1 MRLKITFLLL
11 IILTLI
17 SPPFIFAQ
25 IIHFGREIR
34 VSLAL
39 ILILLLFLQISKFKF
54 IDMFIFILLA
64 IFILLNFIYKN
75 HQDNFFSFFFTILI
89 VILLFRLL
97 RSNKSSYNIFLNLW
111 LYFSFII
118 SVGAIISF
126 LIHQFTNLNFDI
138 LNFQTLFF
146 DLNSAYK
153 VSIFG
158 LTLSKNY
165 QFGEIVRVCSFFVE
179 PIYAGF
185 FFILNI
191 LLAKINSNLV
201 SKKFLIANILAGLL
215 TFSIAFYLVFAILM
229 IFFRKRNI
237 TYIFAILTLI
247 FLFFITLY
255 QPDVINDYF
264 TFFLDHSSFYDRI
277 VREKNGIVIL
287 RELSFLNILFGN
299 GMNSYASIKD
309 DYLININISSGYL
322 NILFDFGIV
331 FSFFIL
337 ILLILSFIKNPTLT
351 LICMLYLFVLP
362 IFKFYYVWHLII
374 LCGLACNNKFS
385 LKKINNKKI
394 I

>member
-17 SPPFIFAQ
+17 SPPFIFAE

-34 VSLAL
+34 VSLSL

-75 HQDNFFSFFFTILI
+75 HQDNFFSFFFTILV

-146 DLNSAYK
+146 DSNSAYK

-179 PIYAGF
+179 PLYAGF

-201 SKKFLIANILAGLL
+201 PKKFLVANILAGLL

-229 IFFRKRNI
+229 IFFRKRI
-237 TYIFAILTLI
+237 TYILVILTLI

-255 QPDVINDYF
+255 QPDVTNDYF
-264 TFFLDHSSFYDRI
+264 TFFLDHSSLYDRI
-277 VREKNGIVIL
+277 VREKNGIMIFS
-287 RELSFLNILFGN
+287 ELPLLNILFGN
-299 GMNSYASIKD
+299 GMNSFVSIKD
-309 DYLININISSGYL
+309 DYLINVNISSGYL

-331 FSFFIL
+331 FLFFIL
-337 ILLILSFIKNPTLT
+337 ILFILSFIKNPTLT
-351 LICMLYLFVLP
+351 LICMCYLFVFP
-362 IFKFYYVWHLII
+362 IFKFYYAWHLII

-385 LKKINNKKI
+385 LKKINNKKLFN
-394 I
+394 